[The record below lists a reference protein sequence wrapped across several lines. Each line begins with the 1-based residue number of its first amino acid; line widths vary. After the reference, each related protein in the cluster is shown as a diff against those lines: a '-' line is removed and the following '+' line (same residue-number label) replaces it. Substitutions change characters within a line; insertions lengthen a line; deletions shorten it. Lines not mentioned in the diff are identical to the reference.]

1 MTLWKKLCSFLPWNR
16 CLSCSGP
23 LPTDRRHYCSDKC
36 ADFAEAW
43 RTY

>member
-1 MTLWKKLCSFLPWNR
+1 MTFWKKLCSFLPWNR
-16 CLSCSGP
+16 CLSCS
-23 LPTDRRHYCSDKC
+23 DKC